1 MKLCTGVTSATSLGT
16 LPRTAARRMSAMSA
30 TRFCKCE
37 VSVLKRDGTFSF
49 DQTLESSPSGKL
61 ECSSKRPE
69 FEHIVN
75 FVSVLVVINKPLKV
89 KVSR

>member
-49 DQTLESSPSGKL
+49 GQTLESSLKFAL
-61 ECSSKRPE
+61 ASSWVDT
-69 FEHIVN
+69 FG
-75 FVSVLVVINKPLKV
+75 SWQGVLAR
-89 KVSR
+89 SFGTAS

>member
-1 MKLCTGVTSATSLGT
+1 
-16 LPRTAARRMSAMSA
+16 MSA

-61 ECSSKRPE
+61 ECSSKRLE

-75 FVSVLVVINKPLKV
+75 FVQFLYWL
-89 KVSR
+89 